1 MSLLK
6 HNPAEKGYTHEKSL
20 HSTMSLLKLLD
31 EKFKTIKQQPLHS
44 TMSLLKP
51 STATGIGVRYG
62 LYIPLCL
69 Y

>member
-1 MSLLK
+1 
-6 HNPAEKGYTHEKSL
+6 
-20 HSTMSLLKLLD
+20 MSLLKLLD